1 MDHRI
6 KIICTIIST
15 LDSRVLIALYCLYTH
30 MKDRKSALLSAII
43 SEHVSTGNA
52 ISSKLIVDNHDF
64 SVSPATIRNE
74 MASLEKEGYIYQ
86 PHTSAGRIPT
96 EKGWKEYIEHY
107 LNEIELP
114 DKQKREIDDAF
125 KENGLTVDMAIKRV
139 AKHLAEFSQ
148 QAVFVGFS
156 KDDFYYTGMSNLF
169 EHPEFESIDLV
180 RHVTGVVD
188 HMDDVIT
195 KIFDDVTDDIKIML
209 GSENPFG
216 AECSSIITSYRI
228 QDKEHGVFGILG
240 PMRMNYEN
248 NLALIKHAQQLFSGI

>member
-1 MDHRI
+1 M
-6 KIICTIIST
+6 
-15 LDSRVLIALYCLYTH
+15 LIALYCLYMY

-43 SEHVSTGNA
+43 NEHVSTGNA
-52 ISSKLIVDNHDF
+52 VSSKLIVDNHDF

-74 MASLEKEGYIYQ
+74 MATLEKEGYIYH

-107 LNEIELP
+107 LDDVELP
-114 DKQKREIDDAF
+114 DKQKKEIDSAF
-125 KENGLTVDMAIKRV
+125 KESGLAVDTAIKRV
-139 AKHLAEFSQ
+139 AKRLAEFSQ

-156 KDDFYYTGMSNLF
+156 KDDFYYTGLSNLF

-180 RHVTGVVD
+180 RHVTAVVD

-195 KIFDDVTDDIKIML
+195 ELFDDVTDNVKVML

-216 AECSSIITSYRI
+216 AECSSIITSYQIKDQERS
-228 QDKEHGVFGILG
+228 VFGILG
-240 PMRMNYEN
+240 PMRMDYEN
-248 NLALIKHAQQLFSGI
+248 NLALIKHAQQLFSGV